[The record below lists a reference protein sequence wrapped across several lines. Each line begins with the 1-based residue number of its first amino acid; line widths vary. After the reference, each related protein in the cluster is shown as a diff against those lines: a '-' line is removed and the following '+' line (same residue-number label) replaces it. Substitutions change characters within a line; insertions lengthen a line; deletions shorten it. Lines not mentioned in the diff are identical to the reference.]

1 MIFLNP
7 VALKKFR
14 LNLTLIAQAMELP
27 VGFEKPM
34 QFCSTSSID
43 SGKKNIFR
51 KRIEVL
57 KSFAKDETAVF
68 LN

>member
-1 MIFLNP
+1 
-7 VALKKFR
+7 
-14 LNLTLIAQAMELP
+14 MELP